1 MLLPALASPPFKS
14 KLILKSW
21 VKAVKPSAQVLGSL
35 CQASVGEWVDVFLSP
50 VLFHE
55 GNLLLF
61 FLYPFKSPIG
71 PSNRANIRSKGIKLG
86 WKVVTGPLFNAGYFA
101 ILHSV
106 PMGVMSTN
114 MCISVFIHVFYAH
127 GGFPLHAQVH
137 QQNSPNVFP
146 RSQQNNY
153 NWVQLNLSFQI
164 DPKNN

>member
-1 MLLPALASPPFKS
+1 MLLPAFASPPFKS

-21 VKAVKPSAQVLGSL
+21 LKAVKTSAQVLGSL
-35 CQASVGEWVDVFLSP
+35 CQASVGERMDIFLSP
-50 VLFHE
+50 VPFHE

-61 FLYPFKSPIG
+61 FLYPFKSPVG
-71 PSNRANIRSKGIKLG
+71 PSNQANIRSKGIKLG
-86 WKVVTGPLFNAGYFA
+86 RKMVTGPLFNAGCFA

-106 PMGVMSTN
+106 HMGVISTN

-127 GGFPLHAQVH
+127 GGFPLHAQDH

-146 RSQQNNY
+146 RSQQNN
-153 NWVQLNLSFQI
+153 WVQLNLSFQI